1 MKYYHVWK
9 KSPSNKLDIVVTWR
23 FRELVKQLMLWY
35 TSPNPQD
42 KSASLNMSA
51 KGDFLK
57 EKKISTAY
65 DFRVRTL

>member
-23 FRELVKQLMLWY
+23 FRELVKQPMLWY

-51 KGDFLK
+51 KGNFLK
-57 EKKISTAY
+57 QITIH
-65 DFRVRTL
+65 RL